1 MTKVLPWILVAGLL
15 AGCGKNG
22 SDAPKQDLG
31 TPASTTLSPAARAQL
46 DSGNTAFRAGDIQA
60 AREHYRATTQMAPNV
75 AAGWFGMYLSETR
88 LGNKA
93 AADSAALVVHRLAPE
108 LMQAP
113 GMMNGGHPGMTD
125 TSSTGGGK
133 Q

>member
-1 MTKVLPWILVAGLL
+1 MTKVLPWILVAGL
-15 AGCGKNG
+15 AVGCGKNR
-22 SDAPKQDLG
+22 SEAPKQTLG
-31 TPASTTLSPAARAQL
+31 SPAGNTPTPAAQAQL
-46 DSGNTAFRAGDIQA
+46 DSGNAAFRAGDIET
-60 AREHYRATTQMAPNV
+60 ARTHYRTTTRIAPNL
-75 AAGWFGMYLSETR
+75 AAGWFGVYLSETR

-113 GMMNGGHPGMTD
+113 GMMSGGHPGLTD
-125 TSSTGGGK
+125 TTSPDSAR